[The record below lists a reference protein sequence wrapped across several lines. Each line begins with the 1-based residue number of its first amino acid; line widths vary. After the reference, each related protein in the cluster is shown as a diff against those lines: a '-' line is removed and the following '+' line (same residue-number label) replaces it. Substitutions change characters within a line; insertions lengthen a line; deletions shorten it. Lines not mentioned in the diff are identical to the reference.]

1 LIKQFKTEQISLDL
15 IKFDETNPNEV
26 TEEQMAGLK
35 LAMQQFGYLVP
46 IILNKD
52 YTVIDGEHRVRA
64 YRQLD
69 QKKIPAIVIDI
80 DSISLKELR
89 QIMNKLKG
97 QHNDFADGLEFK
109 AIYDADRLDEFAKL
123 MAKDKKEFEQ
133 LMEKQGLLTDDPEQ
147 EESEVEQISNFT
159 INFKF
164 KSEDDY
170 ENIVQ
175 TLSTID
181 TNKENALIKIISSYD
196 N

>member
-1 LIKQFKTEQISLDL
+1 MIKEFKTEQIALDL

-97 QHNDFADGLEFK
+97 EHNEFADSLEFK
-109 AIYDADRLDEFAKL
+109 AIYDANRLDEFARL
-123 MAKDKKEFEQ
+123 MAKDVSEFEK
-133 LMEKQGLLTDDPEQ
+133 LMEKQGLLNDDPQQ

-164 KSEDDY
+164 KAEDDY
-170 ENIVQ
+170 ENVVQ
-175 TLSTID
+175 VLSSID
-181 TNKENALIKIISSYD
+181 TNKENALIKIISNYE

>member
-1 LIKQFKTEQISLDL
+1 MIKQFKTEQISLDL

-133 LMEKQGLLTDDPEQ
+133 LMEKQGLLTDNPEQ
-147 EESEVEQISNFT
+147 EESEVEQLSNFT

>member
-1 LIKQFKTEQISLDL
+1 MIKQFKTEQISLDL

-26 TEEQMAGLK
+26 TEEQMTGLK

-147 EESEVEQISNFT
+147 EESEVEQLSNFT

>member
-1 LIKQFKTEQISLDL
+1 MIKQFKTEQISLDL

>member
-26 TEEQMAGLK
+26 TEEQMTGLK

-147 EESEVEQISNFT
+147 EESEVEQLSNFT